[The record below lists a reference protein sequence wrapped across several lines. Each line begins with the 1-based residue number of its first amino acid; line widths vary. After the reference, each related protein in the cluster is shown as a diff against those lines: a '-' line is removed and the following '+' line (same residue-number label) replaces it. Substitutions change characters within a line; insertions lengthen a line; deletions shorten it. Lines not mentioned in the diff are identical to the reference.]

1 MKMKKFILILAAVI
15 GSAFR
20 LAAQEQTGVEKPD
33 FSFDKKTYTLKPNE
47 NLVLEVRANQAEDWT
62 ASQWGLYAYF
72 PNVPKAFPKESGLKI
87 ENPKSKWGLVRIVPF
102 RRLPLAKDGKYVLSI
117 PTQRWPEG
125 CYSLVFSGIFLKK
138 TPQGT
143 GKSYSV
149 RKNIYVV
156 IEE

>member
-20 LAAQEQTGVEKPD
+20 LAAQDQTGAAKPD
-33 FSFDKKTYTLKPNE
+33 FSFDKNTYTLNPNE
-47 NLVLEVRANQAEDWT
+47 DLVLEVRADLAENWT

-87 ENPKSKWGLVRIVPF
+87 ENPKSQWGLVRIVPF
-102 RRLPLAKDGKYVLSI
+102 RRLPEPRDGKYVLSI

>member
-15 GSAFR
+15 GSVF
-20 LAAQEQTGVEKPD
+20 LLDAQDTAEAKPD
-33 FSFDKKTYTLKPNE
+33 FSFDKTTYTLKPNE
-47 NLVLEVRANQAEDWT
+47 DLVLEVRVDLAGNWT

-102 RRLPLAKDGKYVLSI
+102 RRLPRAKDGKYVLSV

>member
-1 MKMKKFILILAAVI
+1 M
-15 GSAFR
+15 
-20 LAAQEQTGVEKPD
+20 
-33 FSFDKKTYTLKPNE
+33 
-47 NLVLEVRANQAEDWT
+47 
-62 ASQWGLYAYF
+62 
-72 PNVPKAFPKESGLKI
+72 KI
-87 ENPKSKWGLVRIVPF
+87 ENPKSQWGLVRIVPF
-102 RRLPLAKDGKYVLSI
+102 RRLPRTKDGKYVLSV

>member
-1 MKMKKFILILAAVI
+1 MKMKKFILILTAVI

-20 LAAQEQTGVEKPD
+20 LAAQEPTEAAKPD

-47 NLVLEVRANQAEDWT
+47 DLVLEVRADLAENWT

-72 PNVPKAFPKESGLKI
+72 PNVPKTFPKESGLKI

-102 RRLPLAKDGKYVLSI
+102 RRLPRTKDGKYVLSI

-125 CYSLVFSGIFLKK
+125 CYSLVFSGIFLKNA
-138 TPQGT
+138 PQGT
-143 GKSYSV
+143 RKNFSV
-149 RKNIYVV
+149 RKNVYVV